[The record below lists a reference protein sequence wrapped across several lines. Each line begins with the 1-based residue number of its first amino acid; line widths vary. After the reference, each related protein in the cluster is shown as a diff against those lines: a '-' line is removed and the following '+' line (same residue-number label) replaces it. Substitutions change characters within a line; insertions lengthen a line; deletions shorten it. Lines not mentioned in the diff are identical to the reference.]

1 MCDETRDF
9 QVPIDIEGRKLTMG
23 DLYELTP
30 MEFISKVMLE
40 EKVFDTWYS
49 GRAVLLGDACH
60 KLHPNGG
67 QGAVTAIHDAIAL
80 ANVLYAMPSKSSS
93 DITNAFEEYRGER
106 YPAAKEAFENSQLMS
121 KITDRSLIGA
131 VIFYLYTS
139 MPMWLWR
146 MMLIKLVRFR
156 PQAGFLK
163 ALEVKGSVVPVPS
176 PSEKKA
182 RAMFE
187 KHQRDATFV

>member
-1 MCDETRDF
+1 MKS
-9 QVPIDIEGRKLTMG
+9 I
-23 DLYELTP
+23 
-30 MEFISKVMLE
+30 
-40 EKVFDTWYS
+40 WH
-49 GRAVLLGDACH
+49 VLNVCINYAH
-60 KLHPNGG
+60 IYLHFTT
-67 QGAVTAIHDAIAL
+67 GAVTAIHDAIAL

-93 DITNAFEEYRGER
+93 DITKAFEEYRSER

-131 VIFYLYTS
+131 VIFYLYTN

-146 MMLIKLVRFR
+146 MMVCILCQVFIAADSDSKFVGGGTGIVANNIFFSLNFFFGYQLVKLVRFR

-182 RAMFE
+182 RAIFE
-187 KHQRDATFV
+187 KQSDATFA